1 MLGIDAA
8 AAATRSGHEVLA
20 LSRAELDICDPAAV
34 RAAIGDGRPDA
45 VINCAAYTQVD
56 RAQEDADSAAR
67 VNGDGPGLLAAAAAQ
82 AGAWMVHVSTDYVFD
97 GAKTSGPYVESDL
110 TGPRSVYGQS
120 KLAGEVAVARAA
132 PEGHTIVRSSWLF
145 GTGGPCFPATIIRVA
160 RTRPEMSVV
169 DDQVG
174 CPTFTPHLAAALV
187 SLAESRRTVG
197 VVHVAAEGQTTWFG
211 FAQTVL
217 VEAQNFAARGDEA
230 DGSRAPDDGW
240 ARLAPCTTAQY
251 PLPAPRPA
259 YSVLRSERDE
269 VPVLAPWRVGL
280 EEYIAA
286 RAAEGSL
293 R

>member
-1 MLGIDAA
+1 
-8 AAATRSGHEVLA
+8 
-20 LSRAELDICDPAAV
+20 
-34 RAAIGDGRPDA
+34 
-45 VINCAAYTQVD
+45 
-56 RAQEDADSAAR
+56 
-67 VNGDGPGLLAAAAAQ
+67 
-82 AGAWMVHVSTDYVFD
+82 
-97 GAKTSGPYVESDL
+97 
-110 TGPRSVYGQS
+110 VYGQS